1 MIVALIY
8 RANCDIFLLT
18 CHLHVAMAKH
28 NKAQVA
34 AEKHQQEHYVKTKLA
49 YAEYL
54 YVFWRWGPT
63 QSSKPL
69 LMPLGPPALVFEI

>member
-8 RANCDIFLLT
+8 RAHCDIFLLT

-34 AEKHQQEHYVKTKLA
+34 AEKHQQEHHVKTNLA

-54 YVFWRWGPT
+54 SVLETGA
-63 QSSKPL
+63 KPKVKTIADAFGAPCTSL
-69 LMPLGPPALVFEI
+69 